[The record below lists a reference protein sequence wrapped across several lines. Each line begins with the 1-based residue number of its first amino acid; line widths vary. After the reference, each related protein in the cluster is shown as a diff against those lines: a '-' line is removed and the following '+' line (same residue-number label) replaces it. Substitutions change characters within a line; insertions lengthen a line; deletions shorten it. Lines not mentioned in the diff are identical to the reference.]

1 MSFCFLYLIS
11 TIGVSPS
18 AVHSEYWDMRIGPNA
33 MHNTSECCSSVNCFF
48 KPDKNAFFSS
58 YCCLKFGQQSIA
70 GGFTVL
76 VEVKLAD
83 ICINK
88 MAINNYLFLR
98 WIWELDV
105 FGDNNSYYV
114 MF

>member
-1 MSFCFLYLIS
+1 MRCIILVSVAVLLIVFS
-11 TIGVSPS
+11 SQIK
-18 AVHSEYWDMRIGPNA
+18 
-33 MHNTSECCSSVNCFF
+33 MH
-48 KPDKNAFFSS
+48 FFSS
-58 YCCLKFGQQSIA
+58 YCCLKFSQQSIA

-98 WIWELDV
+98 
-105 FGDNNSYYV
+105 
-114 MF
+114 